1 MHDYLHSV
9 ESLHTPYSLLLVNDS
24 SSLSQPL
31 YNSPSPHPSP
41 LFLTPTAPLP
51 SCIGSLVSLA
61 KTVDQAHAV
70 MTFLDC
76 VSERNYKATIALTAA
91 RGRGKSAAI
100 GLCLAGQWEVLS

>member
-1 MHDYLHSV
+1 M
-9 ESLHTPYSLLLVNDS
+9 
-24 SSLSQPL
+24 
-31 YNSPSPHPSP
+31 
-41 LFLTPTAPLP
+41 
-51 SCIGSLVSLA
+51 SLA

-100 GLCLAGQWEVLS
+100 GLCLAGQWEVLSLGVVILCVLVCIVIFITPAMHRCIQL